1 MGILDRIAG
10 TLDELVSPRTEGSG
24 GAADPAEAARAARA
38 LAERGDTALALAGL
52 SEQIERHPQAA
63 ELVEARGEIRAS
75 TGDLEGAVADLGR
88 VVALEAGRAGAWVS
102 LGEALVSLG
111 RWEPARDA
119 LRRASTLSTL
129 TAADRLRVL
138 LGLGEVYGR
147 LGQPAK
153 AVRELRRSVEQAPE
167 DARAVSALGRALLAG
182 GDLEGADWL
191 ARAARLPGGAVALL
205 VEAAVAKA
213 AAGAPFEPESPVAP
227 GEPLDADPAL
237 GLLREAVA
245 RAPGAIAVRAAL
257 ARRLAE
263 LGDRSSALREA
274 EAAAQPAPDASE
286 GARRSLAPGPPGAS
300 RGSEPPPPSDVSEIS
315 EALAVLGDLH
325 LGAGHF
331 AAALEAARRQEAL
344 GRPPGF
350 ERWLAIALG
359 ARDLAGIDEAL
370 RHGHAGEPGYA
381 EALALRG
388 GTADVSAALALAR
401 MAPDEPARRF
411 VLGALAPADCP
422 PSPPSPT
429 SPSVLGLLTWA
440 RDLATD
446 RTRAELLAARSIPL
460 LPLALPLVRAL
471 EAFDRPLLLAVMGE
485 FNAGK
490 SSFVNAL
497 AGDDVARVG
506 VTPTTATINI
516 LRYGPSGG
524 GRVRFQDGAVRELL
538 PEQVTDYLATLDDA
552 GAAGVR
558 SIEVYAP
565 AESLRHIEIVDT
577 PGLNALRAEHERVAR
592 EFIEQAD
599 GVVWVFAFGQ
609 AAKASE
615 RAALELLH
623 AAGKSVLGV
632 VNKVDGAGPDEVSAV
647 LAHVAGALGDRL
659 ARLLPFSARLARKA
673 RLAGQARAGSG
684 SGGAEEATS
693 LLAAS
698 GLPAVQNALD
708 ELFLGRARLLKQA
721 TALAALRRFS
731 VDAQLLATAAQAR
744 IAEQLERIRGEE
756 SALRL
761 LEAELRSTV
770 DAERVALRA
779 RIERAMRAT
788 AADVREFVRPG
799 AWPFAEHRIESA
811 SEAALAE
818 LLDDA
823 VGEAVD
829 ATARRLAATVVDA
842 PAVITAGTREALL
855 SALGRVTASFAAY
868 VRGHLEGAAAIFLRV
883 EVPRLRL
890 EIPALAA
897 RLAAHAPSPDQG
909 LFQPLA
915 RSLGALFRQRQVA
928 LAGARSELELER
940 LAIEEWVAHPLAALE
955 GATAIVARAIDE
967 AGPPPTIMG
976 T

>member
-10 TLDELVSPRTEGSG
+10 TLDELVSPRAEGSG
-24 GAADPAEAARAARA
+24 GPADPAEEARTARA
-38 LAERGDTALALAGL
+38 LAERGDTALALARL
-52 SEQIERHPQAA
+52 SEEIERHPQVA

-88 VVALEAGRAGAWVS
+88 VVALESGRAGAWVS

-167 DARAVSALGRALLAG
+167 DARAVAALGRALLAG

-213 AAGAPFEPESPVAP
+213 AAGAPFEPESPVTP
-227 GEPLDADPAL
+227 GELLDADPAL

-245 RAPGAIAVRAAL
+245 RAPSAVAVRAAL

-263 LGDRSSALREA
+263 LGDRPSALREA
-274 EAAAQPAPDASE
+274 EAATQAAPDAPG
-286 GARRSLAPGPPGAS
+286 GARRSPAPGPSG
-300 RGSEPPPPSDVSEIS
+300 GSEPSQPSQPSQSADIPEVS

-331 AAALEAARRQEAL
+331 VAALEAARRQDAL
-344 GRPPGF
+344 GRPPAF
-350 ERWLAIALG
+350 ERWLAIGLG

-370 RHGHAGEPGYA
+370 RHGHAGEPGYR

-388 GTADVSAALALAR
+388 GTADVSAVMALAR
-401 MAPDEPARRF
+401 LAPDEPARRF
-411 VLGALAPADCP
+411 VLGALAPAGF
-422 PSPPSPT
+422 STSPT
-429 SPSVLGLLTWA
+429 SPSVFGLLTWA

-558 SIEVYAP
+558 SIEVYAS

-592 EFIEQAD
+592 EFIDQAD

-615 RAALELLH
+615 RAALDLLH

-632 VNKVDGAGPDEVSAV
+632 VNKVDGAGADEVSAV

-673 RLAGQARAGSG
+673 RLASG
-684 SGGAEEATS
+684 SGGAEVAAEAAAT
-693 LLAAS
+693 LLVAS
-698 GLPAVQNALD
+698 GLPAVQDALD

-731 VDAQLLATAAQAR
+731 ADAQALATGAQTR
-744 IAEQLERIRGEE
+744 IAEHLERIRGEE
-756 SALRL
+756 SAVRL
-761 LEAELRSTV
+761 LEAELRSAV

-823 VGEAVD
+823 VGEALE
-829 ATARRLAATVVDA
+829 ATARRLGATVVAA
-842 PAVITAGTREALL
+842 PAVVTAGTREALL
-855 SALGRVTASFAAY
+855 SALGRVTDSFAAY

-915 RSLGALFRQRQVA
+915 RSLGALFRQRLVA
-928 LAGARSELELER
+928 LAGARAELELER
-940 LAIEEWVAHPLAALE
+940 LAIEEWVGQPLAALE

>member
-10 TLDELVSPRTEGSG
+10 TLDELVSPRAEGSG
-24 GAADPAEAARAARA
+24 RADPAEEARLARA
-38 LAERGDTALALAGL
+38 LAERGDTALALARL
-52 SEQIERHPQAA
+52 SELMERHPAVA

-88 VVALEAGRAGAWVS
+88 VVALESGRAGAWVS

-138 LGLGEVYGR
+138 LGLGEIYGR

-153 AVRELRRSVEQAPE
+153 AIRELRRSVEQAPQ

-191 ARAARLPGGAVALL
+191 ARAARLPGGAVELL

-213 AAGAPFEPESPVAP
+213 AAGAPFEPESPVTP
-227 GEPLDADPAL
+227 GLDADPAL

-245 RAPGAIAVRAAL
+245 RAPAAVAVRAAV

-263 LGDRSSALREA
+263 LGDMPSALREA
-274 EAAAQPAPDASE
+274 EAAAQAPPA
-286 GARRSLAPGPPGAS
+286 APEVAPRVS
-300 RGSEPPPPSDVSEIS
+300 CVSDVS
-315 EALAVLGDLH
+315 EALAVLCDLH

-331 AAALEAARRQEAL
+331 AAALEAARRQDGL
-344 GRPPGF
+344 GRSPGF
-350 ERWLAIALG
+350 DRWLAIGLG
-359 ARDLAGIDEAL
+359 ARELAGIDEAL
-370 RHGHAGEPGYA
+370 RHGHPGEPGYG
-381 EALALRG
+381 EAHALRE

-401 MAPDEPARRF
+401 MAPDESSRRF
-411 VLGALAPADCP
+411 VLGALAPAAC
-422 PSPPSPT
+422 PT
-429 SPSVLGLLTWA
+429 SPSVFGLLTWA

-446 RTRAELLAARSIPL
+446 QTRAELLSARSIPL
-460 LPLALPLVRAL
+460 LPLALPLVRAV

-485 FNAGK
+485 FNGGK

-538 PEQVTDYLATLDDA
+538 PEQVTGYLAALDDA
-552 GAAGVR
+552 AAVAVR

-565 AESLRHIEIVDT
+565 AEFLRHIEIVDT
-577 PGLNALRAEHERVAR
+577 PGLNSLRAEHERVAR
-592 EFIEQAD
+592 EFIDQAD

-615 RAALELLH
+615 RAALDLLH

-632 VNKVDGAGPDEVSAV
+632 VNKVDGAGAAEVSAV

-673 RLAGQARAGSG
+673 RLAEQARLAGQTRLAGQAPLASG
-684 SGGAEEATS
+684 SGGAEAAGETAAT
-693 LLAAS
+693 LLVAS

-744 IAEQLERIRGEE
+744 IAEHLERIRGEE
-756 SALRL
+756 SAVRL
-761 LEAELRSTV
+761 LEAELRSAV

-823 VGEAVD
+823 VGEAVE

-842 PAVITAGTREALL
+842 PAVVTAGTREALL

-897 RLAAHAPSPDQG
+897 RLAAHAPSPEQG

-915 RSLGALFRQRQVA
+915 RSLGALFGQRQVA
-928 LAGARSELELER
+928 LAAERAELELER
-940 LAIEEWVAHPLAALE
+940 LAIDEWVGHPLAALE

-967 AGPPPTIMG
+967 RGPPTTIMG
-976 T
+976 A